1 MDPDDA
7 DDGRD
12 EPADSRQERK
22 GHDSFPIAALVASDD
37 MKIIPVE
44 NGAARS
50 TKETEG
56 GEPNDRDEEVDGPVG
71 KGPRKGD
78 QPDKRKENGNAGD
91 NLGVDETALAPA
103 RGMTNLMEVVAIDAC
118 DNGRKRQLRDAEDDG
133 HESG

>member
-50 TKETEG
+50 TKVLAHFISYTDLV
-56 GEPNDRDEEVDGPVG
+56 P
-71 KGPRKGD
+71 
-78 QPDKRKENGNAGD
+78 GNRMG
-91 NLGVDETALAPA
+91 
-103 RGMTNLMEVVAIDAC
+103 
-118 DNGRKRQLRDAEDDG
+118 
-133 HESG
+133 